1 MPQTGFYLLTSTYL
15 PPTGQ
20 QFSRRTSLHTR
31 KSYSL
36 QPLLGVHVWTDDDD
50 DDNDDDD
57 NNPPRHPQAI
67 TCDAPHH
74 CIEKSTLFSGAFR
87 RRKEECARPTT
98 SLPPLPPSLPT
109 NPPTQ

>member
-50 DDNDDDD
+50 DDDD
-57 NNPPRHPQAI
+57 NTPIIILR
-67 TCDAPHH
+67 
-74 CIEKSTLFSGAFR
+74 LL
-87 RRKEECARPTT
+87 PTT
-98 SLPPLPPSLPT
+98 HLITALKSPHFFLVHFEEEKKNAPGLPPPFLPSLPPYLQNPLPRK
-109 NPPTQ
+109 

>member
-50 DDNDDDD
+50 DDDDD
-57 NNPPRHPQAI
+57 NTPIIILR
-67 TCDAPHH
+67 
-74 CIEKSTLFSGAFR
+74 LL
-87 RRKEECARPTT
+87 PTT
-98 SLPPLPPSLPT
+98 RLIAALKVHTFFWRISKKKRRIRQAYHFPSSLPPYLQTPLPSK
-109 NPPTQ
+109 

>member
-50 DDNDDDD
+50 DDDD

-67 TCDAPHH
+67 TYDAPHH
-74 CIEKSTLFSGAFR
+74 CIKSPHFFLVHFEEEKKNAPG
-87 RRKEECARPTT
+87 
-98 SLPPLPPSLPT
+98 LPLPFLPFLPPSLPT